1 MALYIKEALQDDAA
15 LIADISRQTFY
26 ETFAP
31 DNSKENM
38 DTFMNEV
45 FTKEAL
51 IKEVGAEGNIFMLAY
66 DDEAPVGY
74 VRLREGEKRTE
85 FGNQPSV
92 EIARI
97 YAVTSSIG
105 KGVGS
110 ALMKKCLEIAAETG
124 KKIIWLGVWEKNQ
137 LAINFYHKWGFEK
150 FATHI
155 FPLGSDLQTD
165 WLMKK
170 EI

>member
-1 MALYIKEALQDDAA
+1 MALYIKKASQDDAA
-15 LIADISRQTFY
+15 LIAAISRQTFY

-38 DTFMNEV
+38 DKFMNEV
-45 FTKEAL
+45 FTTKAL
-51 IKEVGAEGNIFMLAY
+51 MKEVESEGNVFLLAY
-66 DDEAPVGY
+66 DDNTPVGY

-85 FGNQPSV
+85 FENRPSI

-97 YAVTSSIG
+97 YATTSSIG

-110 ALMKKCLEIAAETG
+110 ALMNKCIEMAAETG
-124 KKIIWLGVWEKNQ
+124 KKLIWLGVWEKNHR
-137 LAINFYHKWGFEK
+137 AINFYQKWGFEK
-150 FATHI
+150 FGTHI
-155 FPLGSDLQTD
+155 FPLGNDLQTD